1 MVDFVAPENLI
12 SLDDVTPILTVTP
25 AAAATIKTLL
35 DQRNI
40 PSHVLRVFVQG
51 GGCSGMQYGMTFEA
65 APESYDEVIEVDGV
79 RLVLDPSSIQYLRG
93 ATIDF
98 VDSLMGGGF
107 RIDNP
112 TAVSSCGCGSSF
124 RTSDSDGASDGGS
137 CGCGCSH

>member
-1 MVDFVAPENLI
+1 MVDFIAPETDLI
-12 SLDDVTPILTVTP
+12 SLDDVMPVLTVTSS
-25 AAAATIKTLL
+25 AAATVKTLL
-35 DQRNI
+35 EQRNI
-40 PSHVLRVFVQG
+40 PTHVLRVFVQG

-65 APESYDEVIEVDGV
+65 APESHDEVVEVDGV
-79 RLVLDPSSIQYLRG
+79 RLVIDPTSMQYLRG

-124 RTSDSDGASDGGS
+124 RTSDSGGS
-137 CGCGCSH
+137 TGGCGCSH

>member
-1 MVDFVAPENLI
+1 MVDFIAPETDLI
-12 SLDDVTPILTVTP
+12 SLDDVMPVLTVTSS
-25 AAAATIKTLL
+25 AAATVKTLL
-35 DQRNI
+35 EQRNI
-40 PSHVLRVFVQG
+40 PTHVLRVFVQG

-65 APESYDEVIEVDGV
+65 APESHDEVVEVDGV
-79 RLVLDPSSIQYLRG
+79 RLVIDPTSMQYLRG

-124 RTSDSDGASDGGS
+124 RTSDSDGGS
-137 CGCGCSH
+137 TGGCGCSH

>member
-1 MVDFVAPENLI
+1 MVDFVAPENDLI
-12 SLDDVTPILTVTP
+12 DVTDMTPVLTVTQS
-25 AAAATIKTLL
+25 AAATVKMLL
-35 DQRNI
+35 EQRNI

-65 APESYDEVIEVDGV
+65 APEAYDEVVEVDGV
-79 RLVLDPSSIQYLRG
+79 RLVVDPTSIQYLRG

-112 TAVSSCGCGSSF
+112 TAVSSCGCGNSF
-124 RTSDSDGASDGGS
+124 RTSDSSGGS
-137 CGCGCSH
+137 TGGCGTCGSH

>member
-1 MVDFVAPENLI
+1 MVDFVAPENDLI
-12 SLDDVTPILTVTP
+12 DVTDTTPVLTVTQS
-25 AAAATIKTLL
+25 AAATVKMLL
-35 DQRNI
+35 EQRNI

-65 APESYDEVIEVDGV
+65 APEAYDEVVEVDGV
-79 RLVLDPSSIQYLRG
+79 RLVIDPTSIQYLRG

-112 TAVSSCGCGSSF
+112 TAVSSCGCGNSF
-124 RTSDSDGASDGGS
+124 RTSDSSGGS
-137 CGCGCSH
+137 TGGCGTCGSH